1 MAEIDIEAQGGG
13 EYRARIGS
21 YDGATIVTLT
31 LGDADAVSEGRLAD
45 DEATARATVAY
56 LLRHQDAED
65 LPPMVD
71 LGDVVAAYPD
81 AVEQISGLRG

>member
-1 MAEIDIEAQGGG
+1 MGQIEIEAQGGG

-21 YDGATIVTLT
+21 YDGATTVLLT
-31 LGDADAVSEGRLAD
+31 LGDADAVSDGRLAD

-56 LLRHQDAED
+56 LLGHQEAED
-65 LPPMVD
+65 LPPAVD

-81 AVEQISGLRG
+81 AVERISGMRG